1 MPTCKTCNTPNL
13 TWKRSRA
20 GNWVLWTNDTTPHFT
35 ECADIVKA
43 AAELA
48 AFQAKAQAGRA
59 ELKAWEVCAEC
70 GLPLAKDRLESGFC
84 PGCES
89 ILDDINEQ
97 MNSSIFVGANAVSAM
112 VRNGDHD
119 KSEALISDFKTS
131 ITDSLNNLLTQ
142 TAIKM
147 PPNRPNHQ
155 TITAP
160 QDTAFKVDIK
170 PGQSV
175 MDALTQNP
183 VTVTPIPKRATVT
196 PTPAPTPVNGEPR
209 NIPCTTCNI
218 PNRLT
223 YGELIRGV
231 ACHHCTN
238 K

>member
-13 TWKRSRA
+13 VWKRSRA

-35 ECADIVKA
+35 ECAAIIA
-43 AAELA
+43 AIKPPAPA
-48 AFQAKAQAGRA
+48 
-59 ELKAWEVCAEC
+59 LKAWEVCAEC
-70 GLPLAKDRLESGFC
+70 GLPLAQDRLESGFC
-84 PGCES
+84 PGCEMP
-89 ILDDINEQ
+89 DVDEQ

-112 VRNGDHD
+112 VRNGDHEA
-119 KSEALISDFKTS
+119 SESLIRDFKTDIS
-131 ITDSLNNLLTQ
+131 ASLNNLLTQ

-147 PPNRPNHQ
+147 PPERR
-155 TITAP
+155 TVAP
-160 QDTAFKVDIK
+160 QK
-170 PGQSV
+170 PHV
-175 MDALTQNP
+175 NP
-183 VTVTPIPKRATVT
+183 ITVTPQTEKRVTVT
-196 PTPAPTPVNGEPR
+196 PTPTNGEPR